1 MLSQTETADYSI
13 KLVLTGDSGVGK
25 TKLIARYVND
35 IFEDNS
41 SPTVGLDFALKETI
55 VTGQRVQCQIWDTAG
70 QEKLKAIASAYYKS
84 AHGVVLVFDITN
96 KASFERLTVW
106 LEEVR
111 NNLEESVP
119 IIVVGNKSD
128 LIIDREVSALEAKS
142 FAEENGFYYM
152 EVSAKSNENDCVV
165 LAFDQ
170 LIAQVIMRMDE
181 QNPKKDDDGDAKT
194 KGHNLQ
200 AIGENSNEQMAA
212 KKGCC

>member
-1 MLSQTETADYSI
+1 MTNQTEQNDYSI

-35 IFEDNS
+35 IFEENS

-70 QEKLKAIASAYYKS
+70 QEKLKAIASAYYKN

-96 KASFERLTVW
+96 KSSFERIPIW

-111 NNLEESVP
+111 NNLEEKVP
-119 IIVVGNKSD
+119 IILVGNKTD
-128 LIIDREVSALEAKS
+128 LVTDREVSALEAKS

-152 EVSAKSNENDCVV
+152 EASAKSNENDCVV

-170 LIAQVIMRMDE
+170 LIAQVIMKLEERNELMEDNGE
-181 QNPKKDDDGDAKT
+181 VKVQ
-194 KGHNLQ
+194 GHNLQ
-200 AIGENSNEQMAA
+200 PIGDNNQQGATG
-212 KKGCC
+212 KKCC

>member
-1 MLSQTETADYSI
+1 MSNQHELNDYSI
-13 KLVLTGDSGVGK
+13 KIVLTGDSGVGK

-70 QEKLKAIASAYYKS
+70 QEKLKAIASAYYKN

-96 KASFERLTVW
+96 KASFEKIPRW

-111 NNLEESVP
+111 NNLEDKVP
-119 IIVVGNKSD
+119 IILVGNKTD
-128 LIIDREVSALEAKS
+128 LMTDREVSALEAKS
-142 FAEENGFYYM
+142 FAEENGFYYL

-170 LIAQVIMRMDE
+170 LIGQVIIQLDE
-181 QNPKKDDDGDAKT
+181 RNPMTDDISEVKMH
-194 KGHNLQ
+194 GHNLQ
-200 AIGENSNEQMAA
+200 QIGDNNPQGTGS
-212 KKGCC
+212 KKCC